1 MIINIIQ
8 SLILTLLI
16 ELTISIVLGIR
27 GKDLLRITFI
37 NIITN
42 VTLNIIVSL
51 LYLVMNNYI
60 VFYIIVPIL
69 EIFVFLIEGTYF
81 KKLNK
86 SIISP
91 YKLSLLLNGFSY
103 GYCFVYLLVKL
114 LLK

>member
-42 VTLNIIVSL
+42 VTLNIIVNL

>member
-1 MIINIIQ
+1 MLNKILL
-8 SLILTLLI
+8 SLILTLII

-37 NIITN
+37 NIVTN
-42 VTLNIIVSL
+42 ISLNIIVCL
-51 LYLVMNNYI
+51 LYLVINNYI
-60 VFYIIVPIL
+60 VFYVIVPIL
-69 EIFVFLIEGTYF
+69 EIFIFIIEGTYF

-103 GYCFVYLLVKL
+103 GYCFVHLIIEKII
-114 LLK
+114 K

>member
-81 KKLNK
+81 KKINK

>member
-1 MIINIIQ
+1 MLNNIIL
-8 SLILTLLI
+8 SLLLTLLI
-16 ELTISIVLGIR
+16 ELTISIVLGIK

-37 NIITN
+37 NILTN

>member
-1 MIINIIQ
+1 MLIKILQ
-8 SLILTLLI
+8 SLILTLFI

-37 NIITN
+37 NILTN
-42 VTLNIIVSL
+42 VPLNIIVLL
-51 LYLVMNNYI
+51 LYMVIDNNI

-69 EIFVFLIEGTYF
+69 EVFVFLIEGTYF
-81 KKLNK
+81 KRLNK

-103 GYCFVYLLVKL
+103 GYCFVYLIIEKLVK
-114 LLK
+114 

>member
-1 MIINIIQ
+1 MLSKIIL

-16 ELTISIVLGIR
+16 ELTIALVLGIK

-37 NIITN
+37 NILTN
-42 VTLNIIVSL
+42 VTLNIIVCL
-51 LYLVMNNYI
+51 LYLVLNYKL
-60 VFYIIVPIL
+60 VFYLIVSIL

-103 GYCFVYLLVKL
+103 GYSFVYLLIDKL
-114 LLK
+114 IK